1 VASRLQ
7 YVDVSDRVILLCDSA
22 RNRSCYPS
30 IVSPSFIST
39 KDLYLLITG
48 LPTIRNQG
56 EERGMRRS
64 KLAKSL
70 TPTDLLLS
78 LPFSPSYLPFSWSSA
93 LRFHS
98 NFFLFST
105 AMLIAPIGVV
115 FFLTLKSWHNLP
127 FWMSS
132 DPPRTR
138 SKPACYYFIE
148 DVGAVD
154 FEHGREWRKRVQARW
169 VLLLLLDSIRKR
181 LKSSFHSWAA
191 SPPFRKMCWE
201 QTLYWAISAMI
212 YTGVIA
218 AVNWTTPSVLALILL
233 YDCQLTFTSTDLTL
247 RTH

>member
-1 VASRLQ
+1 MCVSSLSSAFLPPFDALFRLILFISTESDATFITNHSDETSKEVWTAVLPGPLARRSQYLTSWTRESHEEDAEELVASRFQ

-30 IVSPSFIST
+30 LVSPSFIWFRA
-39 KDLYLLITG
+39 LCFLGNGLAIT
-48 LPTIRNQG
+48 RNR
-56 EERGMRRS
+56 EEQTGMLRL

-70 TPTDLLLS
+70 TPTDLLPLFPLPLS
-78 LPFSPSYLPFSWSSA
+78 CSPQL
-93 LRFHS
+93 LTHS

-154 FEHGREWRKRVQARW
+154 FEHGREWRKRVQAR
-169 VLLLLLDSIRKR
+169 
-181 LKSSFHSWAA
+181 
-191 SPPFRKMCWE
+191 
-201 QTLYWAISAMI
+201 
-212 YTGVIA
+212 
-218 AVNWTTPSVLALILL
+218 
-233 YDCQLTFTSTDLTL
+233 
-247 RTH
+247 